1 MPSYAGLVQK
11 QVPTRRLWIFPH
23 VAAPVFVGA
32 ATLILGFVALGIV
45 YHDAMH
51 AAALGVHRWIA
62 TNLGWFYT
70 GTVALF
76 PVFCLGLALSRFG
89 RVRLGDPEER
99 PKYSRVTWFAM
110 LFSAGMGIGLLFW
123 SVAEPLSHYLEP
135 PFGEGGTEQ
144 AGHTALRLTFF
155 HWGLHAWAIYV
166 VTALGLAFF
175 TFRHKLPLSLRS
187 IFYPL
192 VGDRI
197 YGTFGHVVD
206 VFAVLGTMFGV
217 ATSLGLGV
225 LQVNAGLD
233 YLLGIGQSHTAQV
246 LLIVGITAAATASV
260 VSGLDKGISLLSRI
274 NVFAALALMVGV
286 LALGPT
292 AFLLDAFLEA
302 TGEYLQNI
310 VQLSLWTQATEDGR
324 WQADWTLFYWG
335 WWISWSPFVGTFI
348 ARVSRGRTIR
358 EFVIGVLVVPTG
370 AVLLWMTV
378 FGATAVYMQH
388 TGQASL
394 AGFVDGNVS
403 TAFFALLD
411 ALPAAKG
418 TAALGTVIVML
429 FFVTSSDSGSLV
441 IDMLTAGG
449 HTEPPKIQR
458 VFWAVTEGVVAATLL
473 IGGGLQ
479 ALQTAAISTGLPI
492 AGILLVLCY
501 TLYKGLATETI
512 PSAAAGREPARPG
525 DVMGLEAR
533 EPSATDPSSGTR
545 EAAASAGE

>member
-11 QVPTRRLWIFPH
+11 QVPTRRLWVFPH
-23 VAAPVFVGA
+23 VAPTVFLGA
-32 ATLILGFVALGIV
+32 AVLILGTVALGLAQQ
-45 YHDAMH
+45 HRML
-51 AAALGVHRWIA
+51 AAASGIHAWIA
-62 TNLGWFYT
+62 ANLGWFYT
-70 GTVALF
+70 GAVAVF
-76 PVFCLGLALSRFG
+76 PAVCIALALSRFG
-89 RVRLGDPEER
+89 RMRLGDPEER
-99 PKYSRVTWFAM
+99 PRYGRLTWFAM

-123 SVAEPLSHYLEP
+123 SVAEPISHYVAPPWGEP
-135 PFGEGGTEQ
+135 ATED
-144 AGHTALRLTFF
+144 AGRIALRLTFF

-166 VTALGLAFF
+166 VTAMGLAFF

-197 YGTFGHVVD
+197 YGVFGDVVD

-233 YLLGIGQSHTAQV
+233 YLLGIGQSRLAQV
-246 LLIVGITAAATASV
+246 LLIAGITAAATASV
-260 VSGLDKGISLLSRI
+260 VSGLDKGIALLSRL
-274 NVFAALALMVGV
+274 NVLAAMILLATV

-310 VQLSLWTQATEDGR
+310 VQLSLWTQATGDGQ

-358 EFVIGVLVVPTG
+358 EFVLGVLLVPTA

-378 FGATAVYMQH
+378 FGATAIYMQH
-388 TGQASL
+388 TGQADL
-394 AGFVDGNVS
+394 APFVDGGTVS
-403 TAFFALLD
+403 QAFFALLD
-411 ALPAAKG
+411 VLPAAEV
-418 TAALGTVIVML
+418 TAALATLIIVL

-449 HTEPPKIQR
+449 HTDPPKVQR

-473 IGGGLQ
+473 LGGGLQ
-479 ALQTAAISTGLPI
+479 ALQTAAITSGLPI
-492 AGILLVLCY
+492 AVILLLMCY
-501 TLYKGLATETI
+501 TLYRGLATDRI
-512 PSAAAGREPARPG
+512 PSAGAAKEPVSP
-525 DVMGLEAR
+525 DVVMGLEAR
-533 EPSATDPSSGTR
+533 EQAHGGP
-545 EAAASAGE
+545 AASAGE